1 MDKRDTNID
10 IIKGIGITLMVLGHS
25 QFPLTHFIYLFHMP
39 IFFIASGY
47 LFNLNNKHDSYS
59 LTSFVAKKFKSLWQP
74 FFLWNTI
81 FIILN
86 NLFVS
91 LHVYASDMYNYTQY
105 QDTIYA
111 QSHYFSLKETILEI
125 TKSFFLVGGTS
136 MTGALWFLREL
147 LMVVVLFAIIHYFL
161 RKCQMKTTLIV
172 HGIISIVLLCFGYAI
187 QCINMPNTT
196 SIGTMCSV
204 YILFYIGILF
214 RQLNLHEKLGK
225 HKVIISITA
234 ITVLI
239 CLNPFANVDLAG
251 NSYSNPLFLV
261 ITSLS
266 GWVFLW
272 NLAYIIEKSA
282 LLTNS
287 LCYLGKN
294 TMPIIILNFICFK
307 PITYLIIK
315 IEQLPIQYL
324 AAYPVLKSDNFWW
337 LLYTITSILLALILS
352 TIYTMI
358 VKIERSPKFAIR
370 LFNRKI

>member
-204 YILFYIGILF
+204 YIFFSTLEFYL
-214 RQLNLHEKLGK
+214 
-225 HKVIISITA
+225 
-234 ITVLI
+234 
-239 CLNPFANVDLAG
+239 
-251 NSYSNPLFLV
+251 
-261 ITSLS
+261 
-266 GWVFLW
+266 
-272 NLAYIIEKSA
+272 
-282 LLTNS
+282 
-287 LCYLGKN
+287 
-294 TMPIIILNFICFK
+294 
-307 PITYLIIK
+307 
-315 IEQLPIQYL
+315 
-324 AAYPVLKSDNFWW
+324 DN
-337 LLYTITSILLALILS
+337 
-352 TIYTMI
+352 
-358 VKIERSPKFAIR
+358 
-370 LFNRKI
+370 